1 MSRAESNC
9 PNMGAPSSKAK
20 YDTFSDS
27 EEYCEGKVKSKSMTG
42 ETEPELAI
50 L

>member
-1 MSRAESNC
+1 
-9 PNMGAPSSKAK
+9 MGVPSSKAK
-20 YDTFSDS
+20 YNTFSDS
-27 EEYCEGKVKSKSMTG
+27 EEYREGMVESKSMTG

>member
-1 MSRAESNC
+1 
-9 PNMGAPSSKAK
+9 MGVPSSKAK

-27 EEYCEGKVKSKSMTG
+27 EEYREGKVIRKSMTS
-42 ETEPELAI
+42 EIEPELAI

>member
-1 MSRAESNC
+1 
-9 PNMGAPSSKAK
+9 MGEPSSKAK

-27 EEYCEGKVKSKSMTG
+27 EEYREGKVIRKSMTG
-42 ETEPELAI
+42 EIEPELVV

>member
-1 MSRAESNC
+1 
-9 PNMGAPSSKAK
+9 MGAPSSKAK

-27 EEYCEGKVKSKSMTG
+27 EEYREGKIKSKSMTG